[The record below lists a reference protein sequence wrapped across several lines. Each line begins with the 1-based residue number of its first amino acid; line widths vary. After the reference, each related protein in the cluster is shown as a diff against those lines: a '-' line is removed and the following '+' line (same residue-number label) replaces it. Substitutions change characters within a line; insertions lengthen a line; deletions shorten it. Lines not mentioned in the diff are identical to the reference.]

1 MRNFIL
7 LFGLVVTFERERRS
21 NSYGPEPGGRMC
33 VKIKPHFPTLLL
45 LILLSFNPA
54 GAGDLQLAI
63 EKGDLEAV
71 KKHLDKDVELLNKG
85 DEEGKTP
92 LHHAIEME
100 KNDIAKYLIEQGADI
115 NQADDEKESPLH
127 YAASSGNLEVANLL
141 LEKGTTTLNDVSSVK
156 HDGFVGGW
164 TPLHIASLNGHPEV
178 VRLLLDRGADIEARD
193 AVERT
198 PLIITAQ
205 SHNLE
210 VAEVLI
216 DRGADINA
224 QAIRGYTTL
233 LWAAENDFEDLVNY
247 LITREADIQE
257 EALQLAFQTAVV
269 NGLNRLYEY
278 VQEKGLDLAEVKE
291 RDPGIIT
298 AVCKGGSIEVVES
311 LLQHGFDLEFTD
323 SYGWRPLHYAAS
335 GGRVDI
341 IGYILSKGVDID
353 ARSKVGETAY
363 NVALSRGHKEA
374 ADHLKRAGADVSEP
388 EFPVLEGPYMG
399 QKPPG
404 DEPEM
409 FLPGIVSGRYRAHS
423 SIVFSPDGKEAYW
436 TEMTAPGG
444 RVMVMRM
451 VGNKWSYEESSEVER
466 DPSFSP
472 DGRRLY
478 FIKTR
483 PFRKGEKPGGDKN
496 FKEEYWYLKRTDG
509 GWSEPVSVGD
519 AVNVIGVHWP
529 CSVDKDGNLYFSEF
543 SENMYFSQ
551 YRNGRYQQPV
561 KLTTFFNN
569 ETFKGHSPFISPDGD
584 CLLFCS
590 NDSLHISFK
599 EKDGSWTD
607 KINLGNQINGS
618 HVNGSPRLSPDGKYL
633 FFVSAGQ
640 GRPWGIYW
648 VSTGVIERL
657 RSEQLS
663 DE

>member
-1 MRNFIL
+1 
-7 LFGLVVTFERERRS
+7 
-21 NSYGPEPGGRMC
+21 MC
-33 VKIKPHFPTLLL
+33 VKMKLSLSVLFLLH
-45 LILLSFNPA
+45 LLSFNSA
-54 GAGDLQLAI
+54 LAGDLQEAI
-63 EKGDLEAV
+63 EKGDLEIV
-71 KKHLDKDVELLNKG
+71 KKHLDEDVELLNKG
-85 DEEGKTP
+85 DNEGKTP

-100 KNDIAKYLIEQGADI
+100 ETGIARYLIERGADI
-115 NQADDEKESPLH
+115 NKADEEEESPLH
-127 YAASSGNLEVANLL
+127 YAASSGNLEIVNLL

-156 HDGFVGGW
+156 HDGFVGQW
-164 TPLHIASLNGHPEV
+164 TPLHLACLNGHPDV
-178 VRLLLDRGADIEARD
+178 VRLLLDHGADIEARD

-198 PLIITAQ
+198 PLILTAQ

-210 VAEVLI
+210 VAEILV

-247 LITREADIQE
+247 LIRREADIQE
-257 EALQLAFQTAVV
+257 EALGSAFQTAVA
-269 NGLNRLYEY
+269 NGLKRLYEY

-291 RDPGIIT
+291 RDPGLIT
-298 AVCKGGSIEVVES
+298 AACRGGSIEVVES
-311 LLQHGFDLEFTD
+311 LLRHGFDLEFTD

-335 GGRVDI
+335 GGRVEM
-341 IGYILSKGVDID
+341 IGYILGKGVDID
-353 ARSKVGETAY
+353 ARSKIGETAY
-363 NVALSRGHKEA
+363 NVALSRGHTEA
-374 ADHLKRAGADVSEP
+374 ALRLKRAGADVSEP
-388 EFPVLEGPYMG
+388 QFPVLEGPYMG

-451 VGNKWSYEESSEVER
+451 IGDKWSYEETSEVER

-472 DGRRLY
+472 DGSRLY

-496 FKEEYWYLKRTDG
+496 FKEEYWYLKRTDE

-519 AVNVIGVHWP
+519 AVNALGVHWP
-529 CSVDKDGNLYFSEF
+529 CSVDKNGNLYFSEF
-543 SENMYFSQ
+543 SEKMYCSLYKDGQ
-551 YRNGRYQQPV
+551 YQEPV
-561 KLTTFFNN
+561 RLTRLFNN
-569 ETFKGHSPFISPDGD
+569 ETLKGHSPHISPDGD
-584 CLLFCS
+584 CLLFSS
-590 NDSLHISFK
+590 NEGLNISFK
-599 EKDGSWTD
+599 KKDGTWTD
-607 KINLGNQINGS
+607 KINLGNQINAS
-618 HVNGSPRLSPDGKYL
+618 HENGSPHLSPDGKYL

-648 VSTGVIERL
+648 VSTDVIKRL
-657 RSEQLS
+657 RSEHLS